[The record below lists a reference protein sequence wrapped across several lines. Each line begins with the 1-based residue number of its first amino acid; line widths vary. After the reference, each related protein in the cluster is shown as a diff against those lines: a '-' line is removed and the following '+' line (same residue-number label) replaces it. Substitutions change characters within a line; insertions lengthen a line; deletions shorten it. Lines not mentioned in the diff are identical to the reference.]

1 MKIVFVSRITPAA
14 TFSDLFTKPC
24 SGTVYS
30 YLTLANELAALKH
43 QVYVLSSTKTC
54 VDNQIHFI
62 KANDKA
68 SQEQWLLTQSDIDA
82 IIGISY
88 AADIFKNQH
97 ITASLKIFWWHNTYT
112 SNFEE
117 LTTLLLNNNIDLF
130 VGISRFQIALNGG
143 YLIKAAFKSRKNILE
158 KIKQIYNPII
168 LPTSIQQLTITEP
181 NNPSFAFVGNP
192 NYDQGFH
199 LVLEAFDT
207 YKKTGGVGNLKVFGG
222 NDLHGGNELF
232 DPEFKTK
239 YIDQL
244 LCQNEVLR
252 KDVIFYGSLNR
263 RMLYAEL
270 IKCNGTILGLKGIES
285 FSVSAAESCALNIP
299 VLTRKRGGQ
308 TEIIKNNKNGFTI
321 IYNKKN
327 VTKGLKKLAQLKPQ
341 KLNRIAKYNTKHL
354 EKFNPKSIALQWE
367 ELLHNAK
374 AINNK
379 RNYLHTLRIISIIIW
394 GRIKMLID

>member
-1 MKIVFVSRITPAA
+1 MKIVFLSRLKSNAA
-14 TFSDLFTKPC
+14 CSEILNTPC

-30 YLTLANELAALKH
+30 YLILAKEFATNGHE
-43 QVYVLSSTKTC
+43 VTVLSNTDNKTDLGVKFVKC
-54 VDNQIHFI
+54 NSRV
-62 KANDKA
+62 
-68 SQEQWLLTQSDIDA
+68 EQVNWLAHEKNIDVL
-82 IIGISY
+82 IGISY
-88 AADIFKNQH
+88 SADIFSDANINARTKV
-97 ITASLKIFWWHNTYT
+97 FWWHNTYT
-112 SNFEE
+112 SNFKE
-117 LTTLLLNNNIDLF
+117 LLDLLFIEKIDYF
-130 VGISRFQIALNGG
+130 VGISKFQIAINGFF
-143 YLIKAAFKSRKNILE
+143 LIRESIKRRKNILT
-158 KIKQIYNPII
+158 KIQRIYNPVIVPKI
-168 LPTSIQQLTITEP
+168 SIP
-181 NNPSFAFVGNP
+181 SSVNYAKPSFAFIGNP

-199 LVLEAFDT
+199 LVLESFDL

-367 ELLHNAK
+367 ELLHNAR